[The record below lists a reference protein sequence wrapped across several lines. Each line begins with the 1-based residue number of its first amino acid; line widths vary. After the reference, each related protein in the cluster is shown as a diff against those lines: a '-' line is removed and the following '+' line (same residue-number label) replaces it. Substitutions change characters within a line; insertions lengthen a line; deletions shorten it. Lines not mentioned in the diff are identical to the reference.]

1 MAEHNSPGSSG
12 QQKSSILAPRFRQN
26 FSRRTELAGDPSFV
40 TLTIT
45 IKDDSSRR
53 ARSRLTTFR
62 RLVLGGRRKNLRGT
76 QLKDKSKSI
85 LCPFAPADCPALM
98 ATALLSRSPML
109 QLLYPARYPETTEMK
124 SCTAAKPVQQL
135 SPIRRRL
142 LYPRLMRRPRS
153 LTPTC
158 KGAATQRGITLVR
171 FPRQL
176 ISTLPVCQVAR
187 LHLADHLLRSSS
199 RLRCITLLVLLTVSF

>member
-1 MAEHNSPGSSG
+1 MAEHNPPGSSS

-124 SCTAAKPVQQL
+124 CCTAAKPVQQL
-135 SPIRRRL
+135 SPIL
-142 LYPRLMRRPRS
+142 LN
-153 LTPTC
+153 
-158 KGAATQRGITLVR
+158 
-171 FPRQL
+171 
-176 ISTLPVCQVAR
+176 
-187 LHLADHLLRSSS
+187 RSSS
-199 RLRCITLLVLLTVSF
+199 PPVSPPYAETSVSHTHMQGSCDSKRHNAGSLPQTIDLHPARLSGRSTPSR